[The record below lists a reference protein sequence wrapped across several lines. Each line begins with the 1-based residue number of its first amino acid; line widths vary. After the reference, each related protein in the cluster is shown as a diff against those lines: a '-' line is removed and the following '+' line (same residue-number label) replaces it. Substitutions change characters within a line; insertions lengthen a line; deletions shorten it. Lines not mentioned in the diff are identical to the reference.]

1 MIVIITGAESAKKLM
16 RKGALLDAAV
26 SAGITSI
33 RGLARVLDTNAINI
47 YSAIDRRTES
57 VDGLEPL
64 KRRKWDDGL
73 SSYVKATV
81 KAWWHD
87 HTRVSYEKKHV
98 CYYRQTG
105 KPPVEHPTHFLTETQ
120 VFISNS
126 AVFYI
131 SYVGLGV
138 HKYEVWVW
146 CMSF

>member
-1 MIVIITGAESAKKLM
+1 MLIVIIRGAESAKKLM
-16 RKGALLDAAV
+16 RKEALLDAVV

-64 KRRKWDDGL
+64 KRGKREDGL

-87 HTRVSYEKKHV
+87 HIRVSSEKKLFR
-98 CYYRQTG
+98 YYRQTG
-105 KPPVEHPTHFLTETQ
+105 KPPVEHPTHFLTET
-120 VFISNS
+120 
-126 AVFYI
+126 
-131 SYVGLGV
+131 
-138 HKYEVWVW
+138 
-146 CMSF
+146 